1 MEGKHSPITFANDWR
16 TISWGRM
23 HARVSASA
31 HGMPPIVLVHGLVV
45 ASRYM
50 LPLAERLAP
59 LRAVYAIDLP
69 GYGLSEKP
77 RVVLSIAELAA
88 AIDEWM
94 EREGLVKAHF
104 VGNSF
109 GCQIL
114 AEFAARYPRRADRLV
129 LQGPTVDPDARTF
142 LTQVWRIIRNSAR
155 ERPGLG
161 RIMMGDYARAGPRRI
176 IGTIRMALQDRIEN
190 KLPYIEAPVLIVRGE
205 HDPLSPQRWVERV
218 CRLVP
223 RGELAV
229 IPGAHTLN
237 YTSPDA
243 LFAVM
248 KPFLNL

>member
-1 MEGKHSPITFANDWR
+1 MTFANHWR

-23 HARVSASA
+23 HARVSADVDE
-31 HGMPPIVLVHGLVV
+31 MPPVVLVHGLVI

-59 LRAVYAIDLP
+59 LRTVYAIDLP
-69 GYGLSEKP
+69 GYGLSAKP
-77 RVVLSIAELAA
+77 RRVLSISELTGAL
-88 AIDEWM
+88 DEWM
-94 EREGLVKAHF
+94 QAEGLSIAHF

-114 AEFAARYPRRADRLV
+114 AEFAARYPRRVDRLV

-142 LTQVWRIIRNSAR
+142 LRQVCRIIRNSAR

-161 RIMMGDYARAGPRRI
+161 RIMMADYARAGLRRI
-176 IGTIRMALQDRIEN
+176 VGTIRMALQDRIES
-190 KLPYIEAPVLIVRGE
+190 KLPYIEAPVLVVRGQ
-205 HDPLSPQRWVERV
+205 HDPLAPQRWVERV
-218 CRLVP
+218 CRLLP

-229 IPGAHTLN
+229 IPGAAHTIN
-237 YTSPDA
+237 YTGPDA
-243 LFAVM
+243 LMAVV

>member
-1 MEGKHSPITFANDWR
+1 MTFANQWR

-31 HGMPPIVLVHGLVV
+31 DGMPPIVLVHGLVV
-45 ASRYM
+45 ASGYM

-59 LRAVYAIDLP
+59 LRTVYAIDLP
-69 GYGLSEKP
+69 GYGLSVKP
-77 RVVLSIAELAA
+77 RMILSIMDLTGAMN
-88 AIDEWM
+88 EWM
-94 EREGLVKAHF
+94 QAEGLRKAHF

-114 AEFAARYPRRADRLV
+114 ADFAARYPRRVDRLV

-142 LTQVWRIIRNSAR
+142 LRQVWRIIRNSAR

-161 RIMMGDYARAGPRRI
+161 RIMMRDYARAGLRRI

-190 KLPYIEAPVLIVRGE
+190 KLPYIEAPVLVVRGQ
-205 HDPLSPQRWVERV
+205 HDPLAPQRWVERV

-229 IPGAHTLN
+229 IPGAAHTLN
-237 YTSPDA
+237 YTGPDA
-243 LFAVM
+243 LIAVM
-248 KPFLNL
+248 KPFLKLS